1 MKAHEMRIADPE
13 TDRVANESEL
23 LAELLPLA
31 NAAVLEL
38 GCGKAEKT
46 RIVAQHAASVLAL
59 EVDAIQLAKN
69 RAIADLPNVRFEHG
83 GAELIPAADASFD
96 IVLMFKS
103 LHHVPVALMDD
114 AFSEI
119 HRVLRPSGIAYISE
133 PVYAGDF
140 NEILRLFHDEKAVR
154 EAAFA
159 AERRTVASGR
169 FALRAQRFF
178 LQPMHFADF
187 SQFAEQVI
195 GVTHTE
201 HRLSTELY
209 EQVRARF
216 NRYLSADGAY
226 FHMPLRVDLLNR
238 E

>member
-1 MKAHEMRIADPE
+1 MQRCW
-13 TDRVANESEL
+13 SW
-23 LAELLPLA
+23 
-31 NAAVLEL
+31 AAA
-38 GCGKAEKT
+38 KP

-59 EVDAIQLAKN
+59 EVDSIQLAKN
-69 RAIADLPNVRFEHG
+69 RAIADLPNVCFGHG

-103 LHHVPVALMDD
+103 LHYVPVALMDD

-119 HRVLRPSGIAYISE
+119 HRVLRPGGIAYISE

-140 NEILRLFHDEKAVR
+140 NEVLRLFHDEKAVR
-154 EAAFA
+154 KAAFA
-159 AERRTVASGR
+159 AEQRAVASGR

-178 LQPMHFADF
+178 LQPMHFSDF

-201 HRLSTELY
+201 HRLSPELY
-209 EQVRARF
+209 EQVRAGF
-216 NRYLSADGAY
+216 NRYLSADGAH